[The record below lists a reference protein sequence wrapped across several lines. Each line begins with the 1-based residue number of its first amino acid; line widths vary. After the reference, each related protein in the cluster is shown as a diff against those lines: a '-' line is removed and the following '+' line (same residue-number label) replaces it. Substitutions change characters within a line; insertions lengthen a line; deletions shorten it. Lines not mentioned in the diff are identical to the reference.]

1 MQVFAHGGICVSDG
15 KGAVYLDPSR
25 GRPDGVV
32 THAHSDHLRPQTHM
46 TPATAEVMHVRTG
59 SRKAQLH
66 GYREPFTVRGIEVE
80 FYDAGHVIGSAMVAV
95 DGGRVLYT
103 GDFNPYGT
111 ITAGRAEPQR
121 CETLV
126 IEATYGK
133 PEQVLPP
140 RQRVL
145 RDLQGWM
152 LAVAANGGGIVGA
165 YTLGKAQEVVA
176 AANAAGLRPAV
187 SDEVGEVCDIY
198 VAYDVPLEY
207 DRFAALSPE
216 QRAAPE
222 MLVTSSTAASGRRP
236 DAVVLE
242 LRQRGAHTA
251 RVSGWCAFAP
261 WALRGVDAGFPM
273 SDHADFAGLLNFV
286 EACAPQQVFTVHG
299 AQHEL
304 AREIRKRLGI
314 PAQPLPERGETTLKE
329 FT

>member
-1 MQVFAHGGICVSDG
+1 M
-15 KGAVYLDPSR
+15 
-25 GRPDGVV
+25 
-32 THAHSDHLRPQTHM
+32 HA
-46 TPATAEVMHVRTG
+46 RTG

-133 PEQVLPP
+133 PEQVLPA

-216 QRAAPE
+216 QRAAPG
-222 MLVTSSTAASGRRP
+222 MLVTSSTATSGRRP

-299 AQHEL
+299 AQREL